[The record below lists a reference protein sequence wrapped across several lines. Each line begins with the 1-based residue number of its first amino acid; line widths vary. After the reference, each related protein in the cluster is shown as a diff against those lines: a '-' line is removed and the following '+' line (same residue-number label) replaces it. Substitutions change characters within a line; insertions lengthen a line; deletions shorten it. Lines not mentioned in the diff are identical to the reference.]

1 MGEANAGATYA
12 NEQFRV
18 RGVPEKATI
27 RGTAAVGSAKCPK
40 LRANYLGK
48 MGLGGYFESH
58 SNCSFQT

>member
-1 MGEANAGATYA
+1 MGEVNAGATYA

-40 LRANYLGK
+40 FLEGK
-48 MGLGGYFESH
+48 LPGEDGPWRLF
-58 SNCSFQT
+58 